1 MANYNIWARSNSVKV
16 KDIEGL
22 KKSLDVFGYT
32 LEDTGE
38 NSYSID
44 PPDECGW
51 YNFDESGEKE
61 FDPQEHVIP
70 YLEDGEVFITIEVG
84 QEKLRYLG
92 GCARA
97 FIKDEESIIISLD
110 DIYYEVKQKWG
121 IVPNRAES

>member
-1 MANYNIWARSNSVKV
+1 MVSHSVVDVVNVEHDDVQVVVVVSYTDNEV
-16 KDIEGL
+16 KHT
-22 KKSLDVFGYT
+22 V
-32 LEDTGE
+32 
-38 NSYSID
+38 
-44 PPDECGW
+44 
-51 YNFDESGEKE
+51 
-61 FDPQEHVIP
+61 V
-70 YLEDGEVFITIEVG
+70 EVFITIEVG